1 MYPFS
6 LHCFTCTCTC
16 TSEIAPSLQ
25 LLQCTLVPLPL
36 MRLWKGLGFSNFP
49 PLQVWSHSLPLMWNQ
64 LVSEERLA
72 FSWKQ
77 YDAMVEE
84 RRNASQPIPLNEGV
98 LIFDKVKVGLKVHYH
113 AKSGK
118 LLGLPMS
125 ADVLASL
132 HDVYQTLQSEHRT
145 AKTSYVLQFLWRC
158 TTSNFDVISPYFT
171 SAAAMSTKFI
181 VAFSDWNSALYASLW
196 I

>member
-1 MYPFS
+1 
-6 LHCFTCTCTC
+6 
-16 TSEIAPSLQ
+16 
-25 LLQCTLVPLPL
+25 
-36 MRLWKGLGFSNFP
+36 
-49 PLQVWSHSLPLMWNQ
+49 
-64 LVSEERLA
+64 
-72 FSWKQ
+72 
-77 YDAMVEE
+77 MVEE

-181 VAFSDWNSALYASLW
+181 VAFSD
-196 I
+196 

>member
-1 MYPFS
+1 MYIWNRSFIAALAVYTRS
-6 LHCFTCTCTC
+6 LTAYEALKGFG
-16 TSEIAPSLQ
+16 ILQ
-25 LLQCTLVPLPL
+25 LP
-36 MRLWKGLGFSNFP
+36 SIA
-49 PLQVWSHSLPLMWNQ
+49 SLKSFTSFNVESAG
-64 LVSEERLA
+64 VSEECVA
-72 FSWKQ
+72 FSRKQ
-77 YDAMVEE
+77 YDAMGEE
-84 RRNASQPIPLNEGV
+84 RWNASQPIPLNEGV
-98 LIFDKVKVGLKVHYH
+98 LVFDKVKVGLKVHYH

-132 HDVYQTLQSEHRT
+132 HDVYETLQSEHRT

-171 SAAAMSTKFI
+171 SAAAMSAKFI
-181 VAFSDWNSALYASLW
+181 VAFSHWNSALYASLW